1 MGHTST
7 QYTSTH
13 KYTQA
18 VVHVVGVTPSVA
30 MTEVRVHAA
39 FTVKDE
45 EEFLK
50 EAQKMIDA
58 TQTEKGC
65 IHYQLYREMGQQG
78 SFAMVETWATKEDLL
93 NHSKSGHVKS
103 FQASQKENVSAVIQT
118 FGPV

>member
-1 MGHTST
+1 MG
-7 QYTSTH
+7 
-13 KYTQA
+13 
-18 VVHVVGVTPSVA
+18 TPSVA
-30 MTEVRVHAA
+30 MAEVRVHAA

-65 IHYQLYREMGQQG
+65 IHYQLYRELGQQG
-78 SFAMVETWATKEDLL
+78 SFAMIETWATKEDLV

-103 FQASQKENVSAVIQT
+103 FQASQKEESSPTGMTWRRSGTTPSTTSSV
-118 FGPV
+118 